1 MKLLLAISAFALV
14 AAAQSDEMQVKAAKA
29 KAEMENVLTREIST
43 ARVIGINGAVMGS
56 TVKGAPYAADEVHE
70 TTQTLADGT
79 KIHNEDKTKVFRDG
93 DGRVRRETGDEVS
106 IFDPTNGSHFVRR
119 SSGDAAQ
126 KQRLNTVFMRSGTVT
141 TTTTSSG
148 ENVGVTIAGA
158 KGGRGGGGVTTLSAP
173 GGAYTSGENVG
184 VAIAGAK
191 GGRGGVTTFSAP
203 GGAYT
208 LVLRPGDGPESG
220 DSKNV
225 KTEAL
230 GTQSFDG
237 ILAEGTRTT
246 TTIPAGTIGNDRPI
260 EIVNERW
267 YSPDLQVTVMTKR
280 TDPRTGEE
288 VTRLNNIRRGEQDP
302 TLFQTPQI
310 KTPHEM

>member
-79 KIHNEDKTKVFRDG
+79 KIHNEDKTKVFRDAE
-93 DGRVRRETGDEVS
+93 GRVRRETGDEVS

-126 KQRLNTVFMRSGTVT
+126 KQRLNTVFMRGGTVT
-141 TTTTSSG
+141 TTTTS
-148 ENVGVTIAGA
+148 
-158 KGGRGGGGVTTLSAP
+158 
-173 GGAYTSGENVG
+173 SGENVG

-191 GGRGGVTTFSAP
+191 GGRGGGVTTLSAP

>member
-1 MKLLLAISAFALV
+1 MKKLLLAISAFALV
-14 AAAQSDEMQVKAAKA
+14 AAAQSDEVQMKAAKT
-29 KAEMENVLTREIST
+29 KAEVENLITR
-43 ARVIGINGAVMGS
+43 ARVIGVNGTVMGP
-56 TVKGAPYAADEVHE
+56 TVKGAPYAAEEVHE
-70 TTQTLADGT
+70 NTQTLADGT
-79 KIHNEDKTKVFRDG
+79 KIHNEDKTKVFRDSE
-93 DGRVRRETGDEVS
+93 GRVRRESGDEVS
-106 IFDPTNGSHFVRR
+106 VFDPTNGTSFVRKG
-119 SSGDAAQ
+119 SINATQ
-126 KQRLNTVFMRSGTVT
+126 KQQLNTVFLKSDAIARSATA
-141 TTTTSSG
+141 SG
-148 ENVGVTIAGA
+148 EGGGVAMAGA

-173 GGAYTSGENVG
+173 GGAYTSGDNVG

-191 GGRGGVTTFSAP
+191 GGRGGGVTTLSAP

-208 LVLRPGDGPESG
+208 LVLRPGDGLESG

-280 TDPRTGEE
+280 ADPRTGEE

-302 TLFQTPQI
+302 SLFQTPQM